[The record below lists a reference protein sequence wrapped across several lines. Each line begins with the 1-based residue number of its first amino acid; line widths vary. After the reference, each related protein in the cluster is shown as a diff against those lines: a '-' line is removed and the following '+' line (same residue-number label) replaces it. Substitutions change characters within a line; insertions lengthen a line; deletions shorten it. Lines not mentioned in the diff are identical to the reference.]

1 MHGNNDIFNLITSRR
16 TVGRLGHGQS
26 TALADPAKVNLQ
38 VNLII
43 ARLIIIIVQ
52 LRSITDP
59 IYIGS
64 SQIIVVR
71 LDSTVRWTLASS
83 SRKARVGTVVD
94 GLVFVHGQCVCLN

>member
-1 MHGNNDIFNLITSRR
+1 MS
-16 TVGRLGHGQS
+16 S
-26 TALADPAKVNLQ
+26 
-38 VNLII
+38 
-43 ARLIIIIVQ
+43 

-64 SQIIVVR
+64 SQIIVVQ

-94 GLVFVHGQCVCLN
+94 GLVFRPRSMCVFELNTLTHIATPDTGAGMRGVQDDD